1 MATNNSINNSSTGGL
16 TATGTVNINNTGS
29 GTTTIGSS
37 SSGATNF
44 ATGAA
49 CTYTLQNKTF
59 DLTTGTGTLNI
70 GTDAT
75 VKDINIGSSSTSA
88 INFLSANATLSATT
102 LPPISQNQ
110 GTSNI
115 TFVNNGGSII
125 MEGNSTGI
133 IGVCNINGG
142 GSINIGTVAGNIP
155 ITLGNSN
162 STSSL
167 TIDAGNLGGSTPA
180 IAIGTIGAKTI
191 NIGNTTGA
199 TSISIPNTGGAA
211 GGAGVSY
218 PSISIISSTANLIP
232 GLYHVVNTVTVLTT
246 LTLPTSCQLGSIIS
260 VIGNASGGWIIAQN
274 SGQNINS
281 TASSST
287 VGTLGTV
294 ASGGRYDCI
303 QIECVV
309 ADTTWVVKS
318 SIGTLVYV

>member
-75 VKDINIGSSSTSA
+75 VKDINIGSSSISA
-88 INFLSANATLSATT
+88 INFLSANATLSATS

-115 TFVNNGGSII
+115 TFVNNGGSIV

-133 IGVCNINGG
+133 IGVCNINGA

-162 STSSL
+162 SNSSL
-167 TIDAGNLGGSTPA
+167 TVNCGTGGVS
-180 IAIGTIGAKTI
+180 IGTTGAKTI
-191 NIGNTTGA
+191 NIGNTTTTTGV
-199 TSISIPNTGGAA
+199 SIVTTAGQNTGT
-211 GGAGVSY
+211 GVFY
-218 PSISIISSTANLIP
+218 PSINITSTTGNLIP
-232 GLYHVVNTVTVLTT
+232 GLYHIMNNASLLMTM
-246 LTLPTSCQLGSIIS
+246 TLPTTCPLGSIITI
-260 VIGNASGGWIIAQN
+260 VGNDSGGWIIAQN

-287 VGTLGTV
+287 VGALGTV

-318 SIGTLVYV
+318 SKGTLVYV